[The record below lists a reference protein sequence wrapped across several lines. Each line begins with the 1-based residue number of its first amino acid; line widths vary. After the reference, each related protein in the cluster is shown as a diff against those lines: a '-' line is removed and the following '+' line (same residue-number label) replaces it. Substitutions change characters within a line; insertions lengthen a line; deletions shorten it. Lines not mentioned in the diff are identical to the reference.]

1 MEINKYKYNM
11 SHVDALI
18 KHKIVLEAQNPNTVC
33 QQKKTNVN
41 LSERARVSENRQTFT
56 PYLSKQPRAR

>member
-11 SHVDALI
+11 CHVDALI
-18 KHKIVLEAQNPNTVC
+18 KHKIVLEAQNPKTVC
-33 QQKKTNVN
+33 QQKNTNVN
-41 LSERARVSENRQTFT
+41 LSERARACENRQKFS